1 MIDTVQDAE
10 GELDELDANST
21 GDQPELDADED
32 DDGLPYPW
40 VRLVDEDGPYYY
52 NEACA
57 KTEKLAL
64 GHSKHLMQVK
74 TFRFRPKLE
83 YSERKRDLG
92 VLGALSW

>member
-1 MIDTVQDAE
+1 MVPEWISSIH
-10 GELDELDANST
+10 ST
-21 GDQPELDADED
+21 IKQTCHTSLNQKVLGRDQ
-32 DDGLPYPW
+32 